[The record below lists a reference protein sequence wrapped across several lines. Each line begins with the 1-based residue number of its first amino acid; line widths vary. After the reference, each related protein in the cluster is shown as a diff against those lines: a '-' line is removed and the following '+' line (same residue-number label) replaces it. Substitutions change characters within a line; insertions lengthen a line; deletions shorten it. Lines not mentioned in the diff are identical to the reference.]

1 MKVKELIERLQQFDP
16 DAPVVVHAEGI
27 EEIEEIYTS
36 YGEIYTSGGVVIL
49 DAEYYGEP
57 LALDATFAK
66 RCHEL

>member
-1 MKVKELIERLQQFDP
+1 MKVKELIKRLQQFDP

-27 EEIEEIYTS
+27 EEIEES
-36 YGEIYTSGGVVIL
+36 YNSGGVVIL

-57 LALDATFAK
+57 LTLDAKFAE

>member
-16 DAPVVVHAEGI
+16 EAPTVVHAEGI
-27 EEIEEIYTS
+27 QEIEES
-36 YGEIYTSGGVVIL
+36 YSSDGVVIL

-57 LALDATFAK
+57 LTLDAKFAK

>member
-16 DAPVVVHAEGI
+16 DAPFVVHAEGI

-36 YGEIYTSGGVVIL
+36 GGIVIL

-57 LALDATFAK
+57 LTLDSKFAK
-66 RCHEL
+66 SCHEL